1 MSTTQT
7 SLELRV
13 SRVIKARRSL
23 VFAAWTQ
30 PELMRRWLA
39 PGTMHVAEASAD
51 ARVGGAYRIAM
62 AGAGCSGPEG
72 NAVANGTY
80 TAVVPNERIEFTW
93 VIGNNPAAE
102 TLVTV
107 DLRDVAGGT
116 EVVITHRGFNSAE
129 LRDRHE
135 HGWTGCLD
143 NLEVFAGQSMQ
154 VPA

>member
-13 SRVIKARRSL
+13 SRVIKARREL

-39 PGTMHVAEASAD
+39 PGTMRVAEASAD
-51 ARVGGAYRIAM
+51 ARVGGTYRIAM
-62 AGAGCSGPEG
+62 AGDGCNGPQG
-72 NAVANGTY
+72 SAQASGTY
-80 TAVVPNERIEFTW
+80 TAVVPNERIQFTW
-93 VIGNNPAAE
+93 NMANDAAAE

-116 EVVITHRGFNSAE
+116 EVVITHRGFASAE
-129 LRDRHE
+129 RRDKHE